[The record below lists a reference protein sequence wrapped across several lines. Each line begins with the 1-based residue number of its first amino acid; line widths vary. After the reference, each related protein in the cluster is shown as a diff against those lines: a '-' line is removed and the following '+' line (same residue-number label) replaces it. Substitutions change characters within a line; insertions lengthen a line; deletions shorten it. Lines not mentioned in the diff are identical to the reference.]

1 MRLGKHN
8 QPWFSFNLDLKGG
21 QKDVRVTCLNQQLL
35 VQVEPEGKAS
45 FVQNYMEMR
54 LMHNKR
60 KMTHEAHLRVK
71 PLISVITAIGHRQGS
86 RVT

>member
-35 VQVEPEGKAS
+35 VQLSLKAKLLL
-45 FVQNYMEMR
+45 F
-54 LMHNKR
+54 K
-60 KMTHEAHLRVK
+60 
-71 PLISVITAIGHRQGS
+71 ITWR
-86 RVT
+86 